1 MSRRSRL
8 LTRYSVHALVSDAD
22 GPALLVQV
30 ASGAPYT
37 GRYDL
42 PGAIPAEEEAVAEAL
57 GRNLKQVTGAQIS
70 DIHRLGLMSSL
81 FSFSDPYGYPQ
92 QLHHLTVIYAVTLR
106 GAIDLANCLW
116 LPIDLISSENSTPA
130 LLWAAEWLKAQ
141 PAEPLAHT
149 VPSVEIAV

>member
-22 GPALLVQV
+22 GPALLVQL
-30 ASGAPYT
+30 ADAAPYT

-42 PGAIPAEEEAVAEAL
+42 PGTIPAEDEAVAEAL
-57 GRNLKQVTGAQIS
+57 GRSLKQATGALIS
-70 DIHRLGLMSSL
+70 DITRLGLMSSL
-81 FSFSDPYGYPQ
+81 FSFSDENGSAQ
-92 QLHHLTVIYAVTLR
+92 QLHHLTVIYAVALR
-106 GAIDLANCLW
+106 GAINLANCLW

-141 PAEPLAHT
+141 PVEPMAHT
-149 VPSVEIAV
+149 VPSIAMAG